1 MNDPFA
7 MPSVARGAELLV
19 VHADGRLERFELEL
33 ARPFVVGRA
42 LDADYLL
49 DREGVDRQHLH
60 LAHRDGGWWLLGGAS
75 TTSGTWLAGR
85 FVLEARRLVDGD
97 VLQVGGAP
105 DVLFRFSDPG
115 ARVPPPPARFDEG

>member
-1 MNDPFA
+1 MSDPFA
-7 MPSVARGAELLV
+7 TSAPAPRATELLV
-19 VHADGRLERFELEL
+19 LHADGRTERFELEPG
-33 ARPFVVGRA
+33 RPFVVGRA

-75 TTSGTWLAGR
+75 TTSGTWLEGR

-97 VLQVGGAP
+97 VLQIGGVP
-105 DVLFRFSDPG
+105 DVLFQVSDPG
-115 ARVPPPPARFDEG
+115 SRLPPAPPRFDA